1 MRQWVLGVIL
11 LTGCTSSTVVEK
23 AEPASQLE
31 PTKVEPAKL
40 AEKAPS
46 SDEVAELVC
55 GGKNPCHVMLVQPT
69 DLDGVF
75 IAEVS
80 YHPNPQDDGR
90 WKDPDYDVEDW
101 CHPWELYQV
110 NVTKGDA
117 LNTRKIAY
125 FCNDGYGASGV
136 GEHFWDVKNG
146 QIEVSTNGGSNWR
159 WGQGSA
165 MDLRNSTVTRVYA
178 QHYFASA
185 PDVFTW
191 DNWDYE
197 SFSGVS
203 GWSVM
208 SCETEQVLE
217 FEPRVIPTVNLPAA
231 FSEGGWAQTGLGE
244 CASVFDAS
252 GSNGFVIHGATS
264 SETDTQMKVVAG
276 NDGQLFVEVL
286 DDELKSSQTGNWIH
300 ADHLEVWVSTTEQ
313 PRLVMDCVEPQKPV
327 LWQWGIDATDGQ
339 VHPAYGKPGPLKAEV
354 KRFEGGTRF
363 RVELPTETKHVTV
376 VYSDSDDGKTQE
388 RLLATSPLKFGD
400 YYTLGSFKQLDQK
413 RVTCEVD
420 GESLKRTNHPYDGL
434 LGPDFEQTGGF

>member
-23 AEPASQLE
+23 AEPVSQLE
-31 PTKVEPAKL
+31 PEEVEPAPL
-40 AEKAPS
+40 AEKAPKVPS
-46 SDEVAELVC
+46 PDEVAELVC
-55 GGKNPCHVMLVQPT
+55 GGKSPCKVMLVQPT
-69 DLDGVF
+69 DLDGLF
-75 IAEVS
+75 MAEVS

-90 WKDPDYDVEDW
+90 WKDPDHDAEDW
-101 CHPWELYQV
+101 CHPWELYRV
-110 NVTKGDA
+110 DVSTGSLETK
-117 LNTRKIAY
+117 RIAY

-136 GEHFWDVKNG
+136 GENVWDVTNG

-159 WGQGSA
+159 WWQGSA
-165 MDLRNSTVTRVYA
+165 MDLRNSTITKDYA

-185 PDVFTW
+185 PDVF
-191 DNWDYE
+191 DSQGWDYE
-197 SFSGVS
+197 NFSGAAA
-203 GWSVM
+203 WSM
-208 SCETEQVLE
+208 MMCDTESIVE
-217 FEPRVIPTVNLPAA
+217 FEPRLIPMVALPPA

-252 GSNGFVIHGATS
+252 GSNGFVTHGATS
-264 SETDTQMKVVAG
+264 TAADTRMKVVTG
-276 NDGQLFVEVL
+276 NDGLLFVEVL

-313 PRLVMDCVEPQKPV
+313 PRLEMGCVEPQKPV

-339 VHPAYGKPGPLKAEV
+339 VNPAYGKPGPLKAEV
-354 KRFEGGTRF
+354 KRFDGGTRF
-363 RVELPTETKHVTV
+363 RVELPTETKHIAV

-400 YYTLGSFKQLDQK
+400 HYTLGSFKQLDPK

-420 GESLKRTNHPYDGL
+420 GQSLKRTNHPYDGL
-434 LGPDFEQTGGF
+434 LGPDFH